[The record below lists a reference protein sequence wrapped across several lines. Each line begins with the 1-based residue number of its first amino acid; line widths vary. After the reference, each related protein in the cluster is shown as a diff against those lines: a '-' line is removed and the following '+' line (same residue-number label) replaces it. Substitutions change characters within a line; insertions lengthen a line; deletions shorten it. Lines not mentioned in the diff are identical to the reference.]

1 MTYKM
6 KNKIILYVIF
16 FKRDIIRN
24 IPDYIITSQQP

>member
-16 FKRDIIRN
+16 FNRDIKKY
-24 IPDYIITSQQP
+24 PYYIITLQQP